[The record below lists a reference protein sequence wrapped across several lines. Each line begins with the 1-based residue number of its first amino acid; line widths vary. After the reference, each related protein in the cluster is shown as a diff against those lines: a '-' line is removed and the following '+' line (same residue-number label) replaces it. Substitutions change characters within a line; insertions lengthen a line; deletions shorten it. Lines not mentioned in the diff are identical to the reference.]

1 MRPSG
6 AIRAT
11 FAAAALFCLITPAA
25 ANAQRAPSRVEAA
38 PDTVRVQRSGWSV
51 IRVAKWTTVLASAGA
66 AAYGFM
72 ENREADR
79 EYEDIERV
87 CEAAPAS
94 CVTTVE
100 GGSYAD
106 AALETRYQNVLQR
119 DDRAQFALLAG
130 QIGLAASVLLFILD
144 LPESTTPDDIPYDPR
159 PLRLDVRAGQ
169 LQLGVKLPV
178 R

>member
-1 MRPSG
+1 MRASR
-6 AIRAT
+6 AIRAAT
-11 FAAAALFCLITPAA
+11 AITALLVLSTPAL
-25 ANAQRAPSRVEAA
+25 AQRAPARVEAA
-38 PDTVRVQRSGWSV
+38 PDTVRAPRSSWSV
-51 IRVAKWTTVLASAGA
+51 IRVAKWTTALASAGA

-79 EYEDIERV
+79 EYESIERV
-87 CEAAPAS
+87 CEAAPPS
-94 CVTTVE
+94 CTTTVE

-106 AALETRYQNVLQR
+106 PALEARYQNVLRR

-130 QIGLAASVLLFILD
+130 QIGLAASALLFILD
-144 LPESTTPDDIPYDPR
+144 LPKSTTPDDIPYDPR

-169 LQLGVKLPV
+169 LELGVKLPV